1 VVQESLSNWSS
12 IVKPR
17 IKLFVTDLD
26 NTLYNWISAFVP
38 AFYGMVEIACK
49 ILSVEQQRL
58 LDELKTVHQRYHNS
72 EQPFALLDTPT
83 VEERF
88 PKTTLLQKKL
98 QLKEAFEAFDH
109 IRTHKLRPY
118 PGVRETMK
126 NIRSFGCP
134 ILGYTEAVPEN
145 SLFRLILLELVD
157 DVDFLY
163 APRGSAG
170 DHPDPNHPRK
180 LDPYRNKLRYLPAEH
195 RKPNP
200 DVLADI
206 CSANSQDLDGVLYLG
221 DSLTR
226 DVAMAKAAGVHS
238 AWARYGNI
246 YDPED
251 WQRLVRITHWTP
263 KDIEQEQELRRRF
276 GNIRPD
282 IEIDAFPQLLENFN
296 FSRV

>member
-1 VVQESLSNWSS
+1 MASADPST
-12 IVKPR
+12 P

-26 NTLYNWISAFVP
+26 NTLYNWISAFIP

-49 ILSVEQQRL
+49 ILAVEQQRL

-72 EQPFALLDTPT
+72 EQPFALLETPT
-83 VEERF
+83 VEQRF
-88 PKTTLLQKKL
+88 PQTTLLQKRL
-98 QLKEAFEAFDH
+98 HLKEAFDAFEQ
-109 IRTHKLRPY
+109 IRAQKLRPY

-126 NIRSFGCP
+126 NIRSCGCP

-163 APRGSAG
+163 APRGRAG

-180 LDPYRNKLRYLPAEH
+180 LDPYKKKLRYLPVGH
-195 RKPNP
+195 RKPDP

-238 AWARYGNI
+238 AWARYGNN
-246 YDPED
+246 YDPKD
-251 WQRLVRITHWTP
+251 WQRLVRITHWA
-263 KDIEQEQELRRRF
+263 QEDVNRERELRRKF
-276 GNIRPD
+276 CNIRPD
-282 IEIDAFPQLLENFN
+282 IEIDSFPQLLEY
-296 FSRV
+296 FSFAQA